1 MRKNQKN
8 LLVEKILENAKKNS
22 NLKIF
27 EDTKN
32 SITFGQLLKVSLSN
46 VETINLFKGN
56 YIPILIDR
64 NIDSLIA
71 ILSVILS
78 KKTFCPISPS
88 LPYKRIQKM
97 SQVLSSKYIINCSN
111 KNLSKLLNL
120 KEIKINKIYSL
131 ANLKNTKI
139 NIPYKYDNFNDIF
152 YVLFTSGSTGSPKGV
167 KLSYANI
174 HNTLLWSKK
183 YLHWSKQKIGIATQ
197 FSFDISMFDVFSG
210 LFFNV
215 PSFRELFL
223 EVTFFH
229 PRIFCIGKIIHH
241 LKSLMFGV
249 QQKPQL

>member
-1 MRKNQKN
+1 MKKNQKN

-88 LPYKRIQKM
+88 LPYKRI
-97 SQVLSSKYIINCSN
+97 
-111 KNLSKLLNL
+111 
-120 KEIKINKIYSL
+120 
-131 ANLKNTKI
+131 
-139 NIPYKYDNFNDIF
+139 
-152 YVLFTSGSTGSPKGV
+152 
-167 KLSYANI
+167 
-174 HNTLLWSKK
+174 KK
-183 YLHWSKQKIGIATQ
+183 
-197 FSFDISMFDVFSG
+197 
-210 LFFNV
+210 
-215 PSFRELFL
+215 
-223 EVTFFH
+223 
-229 PRIFCIGKIIHH
+229 
-241 LKSLMFGV
+241 
-249 QQKPQL
+249 

>member
-97 SQVLSSKYIINCSN
+97 SQALSSKYIINCSN

-139 NIPYKYDNFNDIF
+139 NIPYK
-152 YVLFTSGSTGSPKGV
+152 
-167 KLSYANI
+167 
-174 HNTLLWSKK
+174 
-183 YLHWSKQKIGIATQ
+183 
-197 FSFDISMFDVFSG
+197 
-210 LFFNV
+210 
-215 PSFRELFL
+215 
-223 EVTFFH
+223 
-229 PRIFCIGKIIHH
+229 
-241 LKSLMFGV
+241 
-249 QQKPQL
+249 